1 MKTAIT
7 VGETAEFI
15 RAAKKI
21 MDDQERAAVVDFLSQ
36 HPEAGAIIEGTGG
49 VRKLRWSLPGAGKS
63 GGVRVIYYY
72 HSQKIP
78 LYIFTVYPKGSRDNL
93 SQAEKNTLKKLI
105 ARLKDVSGL

>member
-36 HPEAGAIIEGTGG
+36 HPEAGSIIEGTGG

-63 GGVRVIYYY
+63 GGVRVIY
-72 HSQKIP
+72 
-78 LYIFTVYPKGSRDNL
+78 
-93 SQAEKNTLKKLI
+93 
-105 ARLKDVSGL
+105 

>member
-1 MKTAIT
+1 MTKVIQWITFVMREGDLKTAIT

-63 GGVRVIYYY
+63 GGVRVIY
-72 HSQKIP
+72 
-78 LYIFTVYPKGSRDNL
+78 
-93 SQAEKNTLKKLI
+93 
-105 ARLKDVSGL
+105 